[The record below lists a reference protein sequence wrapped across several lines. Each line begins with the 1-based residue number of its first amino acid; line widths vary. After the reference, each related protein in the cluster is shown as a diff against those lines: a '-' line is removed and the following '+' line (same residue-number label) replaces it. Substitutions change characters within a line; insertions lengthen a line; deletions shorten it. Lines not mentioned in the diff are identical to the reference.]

1 MSPNIN
7 DIEISLGV
15 YYRKL
20 WEFDKVT
27 KVGDRTVRTHI
38 TNLRH
43 KLKAAGML
51 EDFIETVYGIGY
63 RLGSR
68 KN

>member
-1 MSPNIN
+1 MISR
-7 DIEISLGV
+7 ISLGV
-15 YYRKL
+15 YYLKL
-20 WEFDKVT
+20 WEPERVPKT
-27 KVGDRTVRTHI
+27 GDRTVRTHI

>member
-1 MSPNIN
+1 MSANIM
-7 DIEISLGV
+7 ISRIFLGL
-15 YYRKL
+15 YYLKL
-20 WEFDKVT
+20 WEPERVT
-27 KVGDRTVRTHI
+27 KTGDLNVRTHVA
-38 TNLRH
+38 NLRH

-63 RLGSR
+63 LLGSR